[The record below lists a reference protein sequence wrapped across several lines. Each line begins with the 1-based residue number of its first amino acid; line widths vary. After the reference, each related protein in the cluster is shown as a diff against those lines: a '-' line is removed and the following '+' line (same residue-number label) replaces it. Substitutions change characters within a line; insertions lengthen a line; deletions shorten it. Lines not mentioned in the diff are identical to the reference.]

1 MALPSIETET
11 NAVDQTQSAI
21 DKLGKSIMEKA
32 SMSIQGATKAIIP
45 NIPKMINELTMDL
58 EKGPINSFTKVI
70 VKLEKMVESLGLDL
84 RSYNEDLADMLQQR
98 EQKAVESEKTV
109 ADLRQQNIIARVN
122 KETKEVE
129 VLTRSQIRIEEKLM
143 KKQTDRIAV
152 LQKSIEKDRRALQE
166 KDKLS
171 NQEKNVVRKRI
182 VANTEALTNLE
193 AKRDET
199 AGTLNTTADTGRAK
213 PLPMF
218 VEQLKDAFMEPFAAI
233 RESFNML
240 KETGKGSAELVNFLT
255 GGIFLKAFKGLT
267 RGVKAI
273 GGFFTLA
280 RLALVGKFALIIG
293 AITFVATKIKSIV
306 GFFQKIIDWFRNSY
320 VGKLLGLSKET
331 PEEKAEREQKSEN
344 FGLNDG
350 MELLDDHY
358 KQDIP
363 KAEMKSMEN
372 TDATDI
378 VPKNENESKVKSF
391 FKNLFEKATN
401 MKDKAVEFA
410 GLNKDG
416 ALNNQTVVI
425 NNAPTT
431 VSQNQSGTVVSG
443 YVDNKQDDTIINT
456 SSNNWRDV

>member
-1 MALPSIETET
+1 MCIRDRIETET

-152 LQKSIEKDRRALQE
+152 LQKSLEKDRRALQE

-218 VEQLKDAFMEPFAAI
+218 C
-233 RESFNML
+233 
-240 KETGKGSAELVNFLT
+240 
-255 GGIFLKAFKGLT
+255 
-267 RGVKAI
+267 
-273 GGFFTLA
+273 
-280 RLALVGKFALIIG
+280 
-293 AITFVATKIKSIV
+293 
-306 GFFQKIIDWFRNSY
+306 
-320 VGKLLGLSKET
+320 LL
-331 PEEKAEREQKSEN
+331 
-344 FGLNDG
+344 
-350 MELLDDHY
+350 Y
-358 KQDIP
+358 
-363 KAEMKSMEN
+363 
-372 TDATDI
+372 
-378 VPKNENESKVKSF
+378 
-391 FKNLFEKATN
+391 
-401 MKDKAVEFA
+401 
-410 GLNKDG
+410 
-416 ALNNQTVVI
+416 
-425 NNAPTT
+425 
-431 VSQNQSGTVVSG
+431 
-443 YVDNKQDDTIINT
+443 T
-456 SSNNWRDV
+456 SPSPRDSV

>member
-152 LQKSIEKDRRALQE
+152 LQKSLEKDRRALQE

-233 RESFNML
+233 SESFNML

-267 RGVKAI
+267 RGIKAI

-280 RLALVGKFALIIG
+280 RLALVAKFALIIG

-306 GFFQKIIDWFRNSY
+306 GFFQKIIDWFRNSRI
-320 VGKLLGLSKET
+320 GKLLGLSKET
-331 PEEKAEREQKSEN
+331 PEEKAEREYKSEQ

-358 KQDIP
+358 KDVP
-363 KAEMKSMEN
+363 KAEMKSMDN
-372 TDATDI
+372 TDSTEIAPQGD
-378 VPKNENESKVKSF
+378 NEVKEKVKSF
-391 FKNLFEKATN
+391 FRSLLEKASN

-410 GLNKDG
+410 SLNKDKATG
-416 ALNNQTVVI
+416 ETVVI

-456 SSNNWRDV
+456 SSNNWRDI